1 MSERDDA
8 IVRWRESEGRLYPV
22 VTVRPELYEVA
33 IGVVRSLAD
42 HLDGVPDLDAL
53 VTSYLAS
60 NPAADLEAAGIERG
74 SLPPEL
80 DADMVRDAAYQV
92 RSRELVQRAS
102 QEGAELAIERA
113 RRGGQST
120 AVLWAKGDDELRPS
134 YRRVEMSLATGFAV
148 SVSTEY
154 NPDTLQPLYV
164 LEGFQ
169 LDPDTGTGAEPL
181 APRREFDDPDAW
193 KAAAAELRQ
202 ATLTP

>member
-22 VTVRPELYEVA
+22 VTVRPELYQVA

-80 DADMVRDAAYQV
+80 DAGMVRDAAYQV

-102 QEGAELAIERA
+102 QEDAELAIDRA
-113 RRGGQST
+113 RRAGQST
-120 AVLWAKGDDELRPS
+120 AVLWANGDNELTPP

-154 NPDTLQPLYV
+154 NPDTMQPLYV

-169 LDPDTGTGAEPL
+169 LDPDSGAGAEPL
-181 APRREFDDPDAW
+181 SPRREFDDPDAW

>member
-22 VTVRPELYEVA
+22 VTVRPELYQVA

-80 DADMVRDAAYQV
+80 DAGMVRDAAYQV

-102 QEGAELAIERA
+102 QEDAELAIDRA
-113 RRGGQST
+113 RRAGQST
-120 AVLWAKGDDELRPS
+120 AVLWANGGNELTPP

-154 NPDTLQPLYV
+154 NPDTMQPLYV

-169 LDPDTGTGAEPL
+169 LDPDSGAGAEPL
-181 APRREFDDPDAW
+181 SPRREFDDPDAW